1 MSGIY
6 NPKDPYMQNMGTFG
20 SQSQG
25 AILGAPS
32 HTKLGFA
39 IPPFQMTSK
48 LFLDIVGVIITSKL
62 NINFEYFSGGL
73 LDPPPMSSTV
83 K

>member
-6 NPKDPYMQNMGTFG
+6 TTKDPYMQNMGTFG
-20 SQSQG
+20 SQG
-25 AILGAPS
+25 AILGALS

-39 IPPFQMTSK
+39 MPPFQMTSK

-73 LDPPPMSSTV
+73 LDPPPHV
-83 K
+83 KYS